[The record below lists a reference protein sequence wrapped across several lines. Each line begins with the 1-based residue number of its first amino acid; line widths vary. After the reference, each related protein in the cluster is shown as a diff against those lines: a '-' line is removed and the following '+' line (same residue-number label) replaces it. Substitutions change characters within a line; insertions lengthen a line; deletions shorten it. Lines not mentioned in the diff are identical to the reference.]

1 MAITRLSSR
10 HVLAEKQAWSMKK
23 EGRSMRDDKGSLLG
37 GMGWA
42 FVIGGL
48 VGGGIALLLAPQ
60 SGSASRK
67 QLRGYARRVE
77 ESIHGL
83 TDKVAEVFDEAVDKG
98 REFVKDNQAVLSE
111 AAEAGR
117 AAIQREREPLSA
129 EKKA

>member
-1 MAITRLSSR
+1 
-10 HVLAEKQAWSMKK
+10 
-23 EGRSMRDDKGSLLG
+23 MRDDKGSLLG

-83 TDKVAEVFDEAVDKG
+83 TGKVAEVFDEAVDNG

>member
-1 MAITRLSSR
+1 
-10 HVLAEKQAWSMKK
+10 
-23 EGRSMRDDKGSLLG
+23 MRDDKGSLLG

-83 TDKVAEVFDEAVDKG
+83 TGKVAEVFDEAVDKG
-98 REFVKDNQAVLSE
+98 REFC
-111 AAEAGR
+111 
-117 AAIQREREPLSA
+117 QRQPGGPERGS
-129 EKKA
+129 

>member
-1 MAITRLSSR
+1 
-10 HVLAEKQAWSMKK
+10 
-23 EGRSMRDDKGSLLG
+23 MRDDKGSLLG
-37 GMGWA
+37 VMGWA

-60 SGSASRK
+60 SGSASRE

-83 TDKVAEVFDEAVDKG
+83 TGKVAEVFDETVDKG
-98 REFVKDNQAVLSE
+98 

>member
-1 MAITRLSSR
+1 
-10 HVLAEKQAWSMKK
+10 MKK
-23 EGRSMRDDKGSLLG
+23 EGRSMTDDKGSLLG
-37 GMGWA
+37 VAGWA

-60 SGSASRK
+60 SGSASREL
-67 QLRGYARRVE
+67 LRGYARRVE

-83 TDKVAEVFDEAVDKG
+83 TGKVAEVFDETVDKG
-98 REFVKDNQAVLSE
+98 REFVKDKQAVLSE

>member
-1 MAITRLSSR
+1 
-10 HVLAEKQAWSMKK
+10 
-23 EGRSMRDDKGSLLG
+23 MRDDKGSLLG

-83 TDKVAEVFDEAVDKG
+83 TGKVAEVFDETVDKG
-98 REFVKDNQAVLSE
+98 REFVKDKQAVLSE

>member
-1 MAITRLSSR
+1 
-10 HVLAEKQAWSMKK
+10 
-23 EGRSMRDDKGSLLG
+23 MRDDKGSLLG
-37 GMGWA
+37 VMGWA

-83 TDKVAEVFDEAVDKG
+83 TGKVAEVFDETV
-98 REFVKDNQAVLSE
+98 VLSE

>member
-1 MAITRLSSR
+1 
-10 HVLAEKQAWSMKK
+10 
-23 EGRSMRDDKGSLLG
+23 MRDDKGSLLG

-83 TDKVAEVFDEAVDKG
+83 TGKVAAVFDETVDKG
-98 REFVKDNQAVLSE
+98 REFVKDKQAVLSE

>member
-1 MAITRLSSR
+1 
-10 HVLAEKQAWSMKK
+10 
-23 EGRSMRDDKGSLLG
+23 MRDDKGSLLG

-60 SGSASRK
+60 SGSASRE

-77 ESIHGL
+77 ENIHGL
-83 TDKVAEVFDEAVDKG
+83 TDKVAEVLDQTVDKG

>member
-1 MAITRLSSR
+1 
-10 HVLAEKQAWSMKK
+10 MKK
-23 EGRSMRDDKGSLLG
+23 EGRSMTDDKGSLLG
-37 GMGWA
+37 VAGWG

-60 SGSASRK
+60 SGSASRE

-77 ESIHGL
+77 ENIHGL
-83 TDKVAEVFDEAVDKG
+83 TDKVAEVLDQTVDKG

>member
-1 MAITRLSSR
+1 
-10 HVLAEKQAWSMKK
+10 MKK
-23 EGRSMRDDKGSLLG
+23 EGRSMRDDKGSVLG
-37 GMGWA
+37 VMGWA

-83 TDKVAEVFDEAVDKG
+83 TDKVAEVFDETVDKG
-98 REFVKDNQAVLSE
+98 REFVKDKQAVLSE

-117 AAIQREREPLSA
+117 AALQREHEPLSA

>member
-1 MAITRLSSR
+1 
-10 HVLAEKQAWSMKK
+10 
-23 EGRSMRDDKGSLLG
+23 MRDDKGSLLG

-83 TDKVAEVFDEAVDKG
+83 TDKVAEVFDETVDKG
-98 REFVKDNQAVLSE
+98 REFVKDKQAVLSE

-117 AAIQREREPLSA
+117 AALQREHEPLSA

>member
-1 MAITRLSSR
+1 
-10 HVLAEKQAWSMKK
+10 
-23 EGRSMRDDKGSLLG
+23 MRDDKGSLLG

-77 ESIHGL
+77 ENIHGL
-83 TDKVAEVFDEAVDKG
+83 TGKVAEVLDQTVDKG

>member
-1 MAITRLSSR
+1 
-10 HVLAEKQAWSMKK
+10 
-23 EGRSMRDDKGSLLG
+23 MRDDKGSLLG

-83 TDKVAEVFDEAVDKG
+83 TDKVAKVFDETVDKG

-111 AAEAGR
+111 AAETGR